1 MTCKLFL
8 NLKKIVIS
16 FVVFFALLIVV
27 SCDAET
33 IVELKADGC
42 VSISFNGATGAAF
55 TKMISA
61 AVGESENAVFD
72 VREINY
78 EMSKAGFSK
87 VKVQSP
93 KGTDINITMND
104 EKQKTFLFTSGV
116 LKTSGNQIELVLNKD
131 SVLKFY
137 KQADEQ
143 IVSILDLLLAP
154 VFNDEVMTVQEYL
167 ETVGAFYGDAAAK
180 ELESS
185 VLKVTLI
192 TPAGKKQVNVPFVEI
207 LTL

>member
-1 MTCKLFL
+1 MIFNRRFFTVF
-8 NLKKIVIS
+8 IA
-16 FVVFFALLIVV
+16 FVFFMAVFP
-27 SCDAET
+27 SCTAEAT
-33 IVELKADGC
+33 VEQKGDGS
-42 VSISFNGATGAAF
+42 VSITFNGATGAAF

-61 AVGESENAVFD
+61 AVGEAEGDVFD
-72 VREINY
+72 VKAINY
-78 EMSKAGFSK
+78 EMAKAGFTK
-87 VKVQSP
+87 VKVKSAN
-93 KGTDINITMND
+93 GTDVNITMDD

-116 LKTSGNQIELVLNKD
+116 LKMNGKQLELSLTRD